1 MPARVRVSTS
11 FSGSDG
17 HPIVLCLSPSFAT
30 TTAQPVEELE
40 SAGARLILA
49 RGSDAARTVETHLAE
64 ASALI
69 VGTDPVDA
77 AMLAAAP
84 NLIVVAKHGAGLD
97 NIDIETATAKGVA
110 VTGAAGANAGAVAEL
125 AMGLLLGLA
134 RGIVLQDSRVREGSW
149 SVATGKALEGSTL
162 GIVGVG
168 RIGRLVALRAA
179 AFGMKVLAFDVA
191 IDEEASLPE
200 DPWTFADLDTLL
212 RESDF
217 ITLHIPLTA
226 ETDGL
231 IGERALSM
239 MKPTAYLVNT
249 SRGGIVDEAAL
260 ARALSDNRI
269 AGAALDVFA
278 TEPVAPSHPL
288 ILERERTILT
298 PHMGAYTDRA
308 LTETSLV
315 TARNVVAALQGTWP
329 PQAVNRPE
337 VWRGGAVPIVPDG
350 HS

>member
-1 MPARVRVSTS
+1 MQARLQVSAPFSTS
-11 FSGSDG
+11 GD

-30 TTAQPVEELE
+30 TSAQPVEELE

-49 RGSDAARTVETHLAE
+49 RGRHAEGTVRTHLAR

-69 VGTDPVDA
+69 VGTEQVDA

-84 NLIVVAKHGAGLD
+84 NLVVVAKHGAGLD
-97 NIDIETATAKGVA
+97 NIDVDAATAEGVA
-110 VTGAAGANAGAVAEL
+110 VTSAAGANAGAVAEL

-134 RGIVLQDSRVREGSW
+134 RGIVFQDSRVRGGSW

-168 RIGRLVALRAA
+168 RIGRLVARRAA
-179 AFGMKVLAFDVA
+179 AFGMKVLAFDVV
-191 IDEEASLPE
+191 IDDGTSRSE
-200 DPWTFADLDTLL
+200 DPWDFADLDTLL

-217 ITLHIPLTA
+217 ITLHVPLTA

-231 IGERALSM
+231 IGERALRM

-260 ARALSDNRI
+260 ARAISDHRL

-278 TEPVAPSHPL
+278 TEPVPPSHPL

-308 LTETSLV
+308 LTETSMV
-315 TARNVVAALQGTWP
+315 TARNVVAALKGTWP
-329 PQAVNRPE
+329 PQAVNRPA
-337 VWRGGAVPIVPDG
+337 VWRGGAVPSVDR

>member
-1 MPARVRVSTS
+1 
-11 FSGSDG
+11 
-17 HPIVLCLSPSFAT
+17 
-30 TTAQPVEELE
+30 
-40 SAGARLILA
+40 
-49 RGSDAARTVETHLAE
+49 
-64 ASALI
+64 
-69 VGTDPVDA
+69 
-77 AMLAAAP
+77 MLAAAP

-231 IGERALSM
+231 IGEQALSM

-260 ARALSDNRI
+260 VRALSDKRI

-315 TARNVVAALQGTWP
+315 TARNVVAALQGAWP